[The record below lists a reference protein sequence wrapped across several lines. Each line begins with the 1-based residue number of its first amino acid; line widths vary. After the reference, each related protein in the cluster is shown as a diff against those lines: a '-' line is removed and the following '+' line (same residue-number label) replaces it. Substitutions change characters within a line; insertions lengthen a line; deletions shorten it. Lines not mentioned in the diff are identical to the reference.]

1 MNVKWNLVLAACC
14 LLLLGMNVALIR
26 QNRILKEQISQPP
39 PSLEAPIGAQMPE
52 LKGFDPTGRQF
63 SIAYGKDPRKV
74 LVFVYSPS
82 CQFCTQNWPK
92 WQQLFPE
99 LDHAV
104 RTIGVDVSATSTM
117 DYIARQFKDLP
128 VVTQV
133 DPKDMV
139 DYHLRL
145 TPQTILVSETG
156 KVEKVWSGVLT
167 DANVAE
173 IKSMIGKNTIS
184 AVRALK

>member
-1 MNVKWNLVLAACC
+1 MKWNVVLAACC

-26 QNRILKEQISQPP
+26 QNKTLKAQVSQPP

-52 LKGFDPTGRQF
+52 LKGFDPGGREI
-63 SIAYGKDPRKV
+63 SIAYGKDLRKV

-99 LDHAV
+99 LDRSAV
-104 RTIGVDVSATSTM
+104 RPIGVDVSATSTM
-117 DYIARQFKDLP
+117 DYIVRQFKDLP
-128 VVTQV
+128 VVTKV

-139 DYHLRL
+139 DYHLHL
-145 TPQTILVSETG
+145 TPQTILVNQTG

-173 IKSMIGKNTIS
+173 IKGMIGNRTIS
-184 AVRALK
+184 SGAIRQ